1 MKILIIDYSQYNIY
15 QPEKNSNFVFV
26 EPDTSIF
33 LNTEGM
39 EIIKEGE
46 ILSYNSYTALDNIS
60 DSFLREHFAEF
71 HYNQMRYMQ
80 DLQLINDYYIKS
92 VCYWYDY
99 LKNNKVEFIMSLHP
113 FNSSPCYMVMKV
125 ANYFGIDSF
134 EGIPIVNINNK
145 RTDLTF
151 ISLKDKEFVK
161 RTKIISYQPSTIKVK
176 KTNLATKIKSSL
188 SRILFANLLVHDFY
202 LILRKRNSNKIET
215 YNFKFLKDVND
226 FFNYFVF
233 KFTLLF
239 ESKKIIDLKEEK
251 FIFFALHLEP
261 EASITGKR
269 RLISQLSWIEIISRH
284 LPKDILLV
292 VKEHPD
298 SLRLDSLKMHYLIRN
313 IGYFKSRKF
322 YKKLMSNDK
331 IILIHP
337 NQSADLLISKSIMT
351 ISLRG
356 SVLGEAILKKKNS
369 LLLEPHH
376 SILKYVKNVI
386 KFSSINNLIEI
397 LETLDPISSEISY
410 KDSLEVFNTY
420 CYETTPPIPIQLIV
434 NDIRNHLK
442 GYKC

>member
-60 DSFLREHFAEF
+60 DSFLREHFVEF
-71 HYNQMRYMQ
+71 HYNQMRYIQ
-80 DLQLINDYYIKS
+80 DLQLIHDYYINS

-113 FNSSPCYMVMKV
+113 FNSSPSYMVMKV
-125 ANYFGIDSF
+125 ANYFDIDSF
-134 EGIPIVNINNK
+134 EGVPILNINNK
-145 RTDLTF
+145 RTNLTF

-161 RTKIISYQPSTIKVK
+161 RTKTISYQPYPIKIK

-202 LILRKRNSNKIET
+202 LILRKRNSNKIAT
-215 YNFKFLKDVND
+215 YNFKFLKDIND
-226 FFNYFVF
+226 FFNYLVF

-239 ESKKIIDLKEEK
+239 KSKKIIDFKEEK

-261 EASITGKR
+261 EATITGKR
-269 RLISQLSWIEIISRH
+269 RLLGQLSWIEIISRH

-298 SLRLDSLKMHYLIRN
+298 TLRLDSLKMHYLIRN
-313 IGYFKSRKF
+313 FGYFRSRTF
-322 YKKLMSNDK
+322 YKKLMSNEK

-337 NQSADLLISKSIMT
+337 NQPSDQLISKSIMT

-376 SILKYVKNVI
+376 SILKYVENVI
-386 KFSSINNLIEI
+386 KFSSINNLIKI

-410 KDSLEVFNTY
+410 NNSLEVFNTY

-434 NDIRNHLK
+434 NDIRDHLK